1 MISAIKTDVGKY
13 RHNNEDAFYLPKKDA
28 NLPKLFIVAD
38 GMGGHQGGEIASK
51 LAVKEV
57 SEYINKNITKN
68 LSPSQIKTI
77 IMESLFEANNKILKC
92 ARENSHWYGMG
103 TTITMAL
110 FYGDT
115 LYIGHIG
122 DSRAY
127 RIRDKK
133 ITLLT
138 EDHSLVWE
146 LMEEVPTGVKEF
158 IPIESAR
165 DMYEIVLKKF
175 PLSDIVIK
183 AAAVGDYTPAKTF
196 SHKIK
201 KNDRTFT
208 LELKR
213 NPDILRELGRLKRE
227 DQILVGFAAE
237 TRNIEANAQRKLE
250 EKNLDLIVVNN
261 VIQKNAGFDSD
272 TNIVTII
279 EKNGKIE
286 DFPKMTKKKVADIIL
301 DKVIDYMN

>member
-138 EDHSLVWE
+138 EDHSLVWK
-146 LMEEVPTGVKEF
+146 LMAEGKITLAETKTHPMKNVITKALGTDQQ
-158 IPIESAR
+158 IEPDLLSFKIR
-165 DMYEIVLKKF
+165 KGDIIILCSDGLTNMLDDEQIKEIVCSNSS
-175 PLSDIVIK
+175 PME
-183 AAAVGDYTPAKTF
+183 ATE
-196 SHKIK
+196 
-201 KNDRTFT
+201 
-208 LELKR
+208 EL
-213 NPDILRELGRLKRE
+213 IY
-227 DQILVGFAAE
+227 Q
-237 TRNIEANAQRKLE
+237 AN
-250 EKNLDLIVVNN
+250 
-261 VIQKNAGFDSD
+261 
-272 TNIVTII
+272 
-279 EKNGKIE
+279 KNGGLDNI
-286 DFPKMTKKKVADIIL
+286 TVGIII
-301 DKVIDYMN
+301 VE